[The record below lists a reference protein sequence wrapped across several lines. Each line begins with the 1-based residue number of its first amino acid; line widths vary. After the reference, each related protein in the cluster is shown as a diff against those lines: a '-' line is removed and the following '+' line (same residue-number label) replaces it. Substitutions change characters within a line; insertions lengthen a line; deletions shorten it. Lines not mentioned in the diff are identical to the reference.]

1 LLYTAKLAI
10 PKSTPKDKPVD
21 RTVEVEQPVLLAIQ
35 VRFPAGC
42 LGLVGAAVYYGELQV
57 WPSQEADWVEGEDE
71 AVWDV
76 PMMVFREAPYT
87 LTLKGYNLDTDYQ
100 HAVWFRIV
108 AVERRWVRWMPL
120 LAAFTQ
126 AFRRLIGL

>member
-1 LLYTAKLAI
+1 LLYTARLTI
-10 PKSTPKDKPVD
+10 PRSTPKDRPVE
-21 RTVEVEQPVLLAIQ
+21 RTVEVEQPVVLAVQ

-57 WPSQEADWVEGEDE
+57 WPSPEADWVEGEDE
-71 AVWDV
+71 AVWDI

-87 LTLKGYNLDTDYQ
+87 LTLKGYNLDPDYH

-120 LAAFTQ
+120 LATFTQ

>member
-1 LLYTAKLAI
+1 LLYTARLSI
-10 PKSTPKDKPVD
+10 PKSTPKDKPAE
-21 RTVEVEQPVLLAIQ
+21 RTVEVEQPVVLAVQ

-57 WPSQEADWVEGEDE
+57 WPSPEVDWVEGEDE

-87 LTLKGYNLDTDYQ
+87 LTVKGYNLDPDYQ
-100 HAVWFRIV
+100 HA
-108 AVERRWVRWMPL
+108 PL
-120 LAAFTQ
+120 
-126 AFRRLIGL
+126 G